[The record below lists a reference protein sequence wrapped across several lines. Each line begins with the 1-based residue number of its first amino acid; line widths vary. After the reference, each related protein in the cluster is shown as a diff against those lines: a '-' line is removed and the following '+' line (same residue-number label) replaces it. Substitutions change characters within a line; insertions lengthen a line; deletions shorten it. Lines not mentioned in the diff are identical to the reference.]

1 MARTNQSSGLEA
13 QGKLDSYL
21 AIAELFRAIPRAY
34 VDEALK
40 SIDRSKHRLG
50 KFPDYLVVY
59 FVILMCLY
67 MDDSYLQIFEALQ
80 GALSWLSCFELGMEG
95 LSEAAISKARRRIGY
110 EPLKQ
115 LFLEVT
121 PSMLNSS
128 RSDKVFG
135 KYRKFVMD
143 GTVLDVADTPEN
155 SIFGS
160 RSNQIGPGAYPQ
172 LRLVALMDYASRLI
186 IDFELSPFR
195 GTGEIPLAKL
205 IAERLS
211 PDSLVIADRNFPGTE
226 LCEQIIERGAHFVF
240 RVKNSITLA
249 PLKYLP
255 DGSYTA
261 RLNQSSKKGFE
272 VRVVEYSLSENS
284 EKYRII
290 TSLFDSETAAAEDLA
305 RLYPQRWTAE
315 TIFGDIKN
323 VLRAPKLL
331 LRSKTPNAVAQECCG
346 LILAYN
352 FVRSFMSEAA
362 ERAGVPP
369 SLLSFKYSVSVLKN
383 QLHNAAD
390 FPPLTLQ
397 I

>member
-1 MARTNQSSGLEA
+1 MARTNQSSGLA
-13 QGKLDSYL
+13 IQRKLDSYM
-21 AIAELFRAIPRAY
+21 AVAELFRAIPRSS

-50 KFPDYLVVY
+50 KFPDHLVVY

-67 MDDSYLQIFEALQ
+67 MDDSYLQIFETLQ
-80 GALSWLSCFELGMEG
+80 GALSWLSCFEVGVED
-95 LSEAAISKARRRIGY
+95 LSEAAISKARRRIGF

-115 LFLEVT
+115 LFLEVV
-121 PSMLNSS
+121 PSMLDSS
-128 RSDKVFG
+128 RSDKIFG
-135 KYRKFVMD
+135 KYRMFVMD
-143 GTVLDVADTPEN
+143 GTVLDAADTPEN
-155 SIFGS
+155 SILGS
-160 RSNQIGPGAYPQ
+160 RSNQNGPGAYPQ
-172 LRLVALMDYASRLI
+172 LRLVALMHYASRLI
-186 IDFELSPFR
+186 TDFELSTFV

-226 LCEQIIERGAHFVF
+226 LCEQIVDRGAHFVF
-240 RVKNSITLA
+240 RVKSNNTLA
-249 PLKYLP
+249 PLKHLP

-272 VRVVEYSLSENS
+272 VRVVEYTLAESS

-290 TSLFDSETAAAEDLA
+290 TSLFDSETAPAEDLA
-305 RLYPQRWTAE
+305 GLYPQRWTAE
-315 TIFGDIKN
+315 TIFGDLKT
-323 VLRAPKLL
+323 VLRAPKLV

-352 FVRSFMSEAA
+352 FVRSFMEEAA

-369 SLLSFKYSVSVLKN
+369 SLLSFKYSVKVLKN
-383 QLHNAAD
+383 QLRIAAD
-390 FPPLTLQ
+390 FSP
-397 I
+397 